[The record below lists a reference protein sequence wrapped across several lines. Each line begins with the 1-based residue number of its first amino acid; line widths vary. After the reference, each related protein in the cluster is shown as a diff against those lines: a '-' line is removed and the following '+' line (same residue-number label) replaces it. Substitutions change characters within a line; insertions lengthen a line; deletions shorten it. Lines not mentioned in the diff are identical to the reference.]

1 MDISTVWN
9 AVWPILIAIVV
20 FCLIITI
27 HEFGHFIFAKLFKV
41 RVNEF
46 AVGFGPAIFKKKH
59 GETLYALRILPIGGY
74 CAMEGEDEKS
84 DDERAFCKAPV
95 YKRFLIVIAGA
106 VFNIILGFLIMVI
119 IVASQPRLATTT
131 IGEFSKEAVSNS
143 CETPLKVD
151 DKIVKING
159 RNVYIWDDV
168 CYLLGNDSDGIVN
181 MEVERNGERVT
192 LQKVKFKLEEYEG
205 RNVITYDFY
214 VYGQENG
221 FFTAIKQSFLGTVS
235 MGRLVIMSLVDL
247 CTGKYGINDLS
258 GPVGVTKV
266 VSGAVS
272 TIATNGVNGM
282 RYLLR
287 VLCLITVN
295 LGIFNLLPIPA
306 LDGSRALFLVV
317 EGIRRKPVK
326 HEAVVHA
333 IGMFLLLALMA
344 VLVVKD
350 LYQWIA

>member
-1 MDISTVWN
+1 MNISTVWST
-9 AVWPILIAIVV
+9 VWPILIAIAV

-46 AVGFGPAIFKKKH
+46 AVGFGPAIFKKKR
-59 GETLYALRILPIGGY
+59 GDTLYALRVLPIGGY
-74 CAMEGEDEKS
+74 CAMEGEDEDS
-84 DDERAFCKAPV
+84 DDDRAFCKAPV

-106 VFNIILGFLIMVI
+106 LFNIILGFLIMVI
-119 IVASQPRLATTT
+119 IVASQPTLSTTT
-131 IGEFSKEAVSNS
+131 IGEFDENAVSNK
-143 CETPLKVD
+143 CETSLKAD
-151 DKIVKING
+151 DTIVKING
-159 RNVYIWDDV
+159 RAVYIWDDV
-168 CYLLGNDSDGIVN
+168 CYILGSDSDGIVN
-181 MEVERNGERVT
+181 MVVERDGKRVT
-192 LQKVKFKLEEYEG
+192 LDKVQFKLEEYEG
-205 RNVITYDFY
+205 HNVITYDFY
-214 VYGQENG
+214 VYVKKNG
-221 FFTAIKQSFLGTVS
+221 FFTCLKHSLLGTLS

-247 CTGKYGINDLS
+247 CTGKYGISDLS

-272 TIATNGVNGM
+272 TIAANGMNGM

-344 VLVVKD
+344 VLIVKD

>member
-1 MDISTVWN
+1 MDILSIWN
-9 AVWPILIAIVV
+9 TVWPILIAIVV

-46 AVGFGPAIFKKKH
+46 AVGFGPAIFKKKR
-59 GETLYALRILPIGGY
+59 GETLYALRALPIGGY
-74 CAMEGEDEKS
+74 CAMEGEDEES
-84 DDERAFCKAPV
+84 EDERAFCKAPV

-106 VFNIILGFLIMVI
+106 VFNIILGFLIMLI
-119 IVASQPRLATTT
+119 IVASQPRLATAT
-131 IGEFSKEAVSNS
+131 ISDFGENAVSNS

-151 DKIVKING
+151 DTILKING
-159 RNVYIWDDV
+159 RAVYIWDDV
-168 CYLLGNDSDGIVN
+168 AYILGSDSDGVVN
-181 MEVERNGERVT
+181 MVVERGGKRVT
-192 LQKVKFKLEEYEG
+192 LDKVTFKLEEYEG
-205 RNVITYDFY
+205 KNVINYDFY
-214 VYGQENG
+214 VYGKENS
-221 FFTAIKQSFLGTVS
+221 FFTCIKQSFLGALS
-235 MGRLVIMSLVDL
+235 MGRLVIMSLIDL
-247 CTGKYGINDLS
+247 CTGKYGINELS

-272 TIATNGVNGM
+272 TIATNGINGM

-326 HEAVVHA
+326 HEAAVHA
-333 IGMFLLLALMA
+333 VGMFLLLALMA

-350 LYQWIA
+350 LFQWIA